1 MCLHNN
7 SFLYFLQDVNIY
19 KICEFILCTFN
30 KAKSLFKIRIKLYNY
45 FIKIIYLIFDYP
57 HKH

>member
-1 MCLHNN
+1 MCLHSN

-45 FIKIIYLIFDYP
+45 FIKLLYIISSI
-57 HKH
+57 

>member
-30 KAKSLFKIRIKLYNY
+30 KANSLFKIRIKLYNY
-45 FIKIIYLIFDYP
+45 FIKLLYIISSI
-57 HKH
+57 

>member
-19 KICEFILCTFN
+19 KIFGFILCTFY
-30 KAKSLFKIRIKLYNY
+30 KTKRLFKIRIKLYNY
-45 FIKIIYLIFDYP
+45 FIKLLYIISSI
-57 HKH
+57 